1 LFLKAT
7 HVSHCKTSR
16 LYIPSDYLPQEIAN
30 DFHTALLRT
39 FLNGTFLPFGQI
51 ENKAIRVRF
60 FAPTE
65 PFLLSLWN
73 NVKNLGDRASI
84 FVEKFGRVVRRQPRG
99 KQGQLF
105 CVLLNC
111 RERNLVGVERAF
123 DNLIVE

>member
-1 LFLKAT
+1 MR
-7 HVSHCKTSR
+7 VSCYKVSR
-16 LYIPSDYLPQEIAN
+16 LDIPSDYIPKEIAD
-30 DFHTALLRT
+30 DFHAALLRV

-51 ENKAIRVRF
+51 ENKAVQFRLLE
-60 FAPTE
+60 PTE

-84 FVEKFGRVVRRQPRG
+84 FVEKFGRLVRQQPRG
-99 KQGQLF
+99 KQGELF

-123 DNLIVE
+123 DSLIVE